1 MAADPVPPDAALPTY
16 ATTPRP
22 KRVKRIRLALLVS
35 SFAACFSVTL
45 IGIVFGG
52 LMTLTFGVFGGGGL
66 GLGQSGFV
74 GGVMLALTL
83 ASYNFILFFIT
94 VPAAALAL
102 GLSIGRFPHKGITQR
117 KPYLR
122 WGAVWGAILVGGTTF
137 VFGWF
142 GGPASAFGALLTGCL
157 IGAAAGAFCGFLLHA
172 IVAPARQLTD
182 VDVNVFGPA

>member
-1 MAADPVPPDAALPTY
+1 MPGEPGRADDTLPAY

-35 SFAACFSVTL
+35 SLAACISVTL
-45 IGIVFGG
+45 MGYVFLG
-52 LMTLTFGVFGGGGL
+52 LMELAFGILGFEGLAVGEGGFL
-66 GLGQSGFV
+66 SGAQ
-74 GGVMLALTL
+74 MALQL
-83 ASYNFILFFIT
+83 SALNFFLFFIT

-102 GLSIGRFPHKGITQR
+102 GLSIGRFPHKGITAM

-122 WGAVWGAILVGGTTF
+122 WGGIWGAILVGGTTF

-142 GGPASAFGALLTGCL
+142 GGAESAAGALVAGSLV
-157 IGAAAGAFCGFLLHA
+157 GAVAGAFCGFLLHA

>member
-1 MAADPVPPDAALPTY
+1 MTGEAESQSALPAY

-35 SFAACFSVTL
+35 SLAACLSVTL
-45 IGIVFGG
+45 MGYVFLGLMELAFGILGFGG
-52 LMTLTFGVFGGGGL
+52 LAVGQDGFLSGV
-66 GLGQSGFV
+66 Q
-74 GGVMLALTL
+74 MALQL
-83 ASYNFILFFIT
+83 SALNFFLFFIT

-102 GLSIGRFPHKGITQR
+102 GLSIGRLPHKGITR
-117 KPYLR
+117 LKPYLR
-122 WGAVWGAILVGGTTF
+122 WGGIWGAILVGGTTF

-142 GGPASAFGALLTGCL
+142 GGAEAAMGALVTGGL
-157 IGAAAGAFCGFLLHA
+157 VGTLAGALCGFLLHA